1 MTSVNPMQLLQMIK
15 NGANPQQLMIS
26 ILEKDDMAKT
36 PFGANLLELAKNGQ
50 GADIEK
56 IARNLCA
63 SKGVDF
69 DKEFST
75 FKFNLGLQNKK

>member
-1 MTSVNPMQLLQMIK
+1 MTSVNPMQLIQMIK
-15 NGANPQQLMIS
+15 NGANPQQLMLD

-36 PFGANLLELAKNGQ
+36 PFGANLLELAKNGR

-56 IARNLCA
+56 IARNLCE
-63 SKGVDF
+63 SRGVDF